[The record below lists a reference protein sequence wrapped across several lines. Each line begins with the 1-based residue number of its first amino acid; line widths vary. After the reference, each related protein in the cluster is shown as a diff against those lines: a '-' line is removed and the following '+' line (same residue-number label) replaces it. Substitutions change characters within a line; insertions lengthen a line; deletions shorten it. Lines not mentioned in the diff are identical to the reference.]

1 MLSGWLPA
9 ASLWLLLLATP
20 LTSLPGQSAEIEVR
34 PAQVTVS
41 TGGQAQFR
49 AVLPEGARGDH
60 PVVWST
66 MPSDAASIDAE
77 GVLYAH
83 RPGIVRV
90 IARRNGALGIAE
102 AQIEPPPATTVEIH
116 LDQGEIVVDGST
128 ILRATAYSA
137 DGDPLGA
144 ALFTYQSGD
153 ERVAVVTPSGVVTG
167 RREGTA
173 ILAATSGGARTE
185 VRIRVI
191 RNRVA
196 VLSVSGPTHT
206 RTGEVVRLRV
216 IAEDE
221 RRLPVAEPV
230 VQWSVAGRG
239 ASIDQDGGFVAE
251 ESGTFLIT
259 VSIGSVAG
267 THAIRVDPRPLSRSL
282 IMVGHR
288 EWGGEGGRG
297 RGGGRGGGGVAR
309 GGHAKDGL
317 VYVVMGTNRIS
328 TFDISD
334 PVHPRLVDSL
344 ALDAT
349 AVYDIALEDD
359 GQFGVVT
366 WKGLSPV
373 QGGLSV
379 LDFTDPR
386 HPRLRATLDASIVGE
401 VQGVVIDGRHAY
413 AAAARTG
420 RLQVID
426 LTDPGAPRLVGSW
439 TWADAAEPGDV
450 APEFRGH
457 SIRQVRVLNGL
468 AFLAAGREGLVIL
481 DVGNGVRAGSPE
493 SPRLVSRLAYDVA
506 ADYPAGMR
514 AGTYAVHPA
523 GSRVYLADGAFPE
536 GVNPEDQTRGVLGGL
551 GRVRVVDLSDPV
563 HPHQVADYHLAGMG
577 ARSLWLDGDVLYV
590 GFEGGGLRAV
600 DVGGDLRGNLLA
612 QGREIGTLWTGSPTG
627 FRANL
632 SFVNDV
638 QPQGDLVVAFD
649 AYGGLWLARLTGVKS
664 R

>member
-1 MLSGWLPA
+1 
-9 ASLWLLLLATP
+9 
-20 LTSLPGQSAEIEVR
+20 
-34 PAQVTVS
+34 
-41 TGGQAQFR
+41 
-49 AVLPEGARGDH
+49 
-60 PVVWST
+60 
-66 MPSDAASIDAE
+66 
-77 GVLYAH
+77 
-83 RPGIVRV
+83 
-90 IARRNGALGIAE
+90 
-102 AQIEPPPATTVEIH
+102 
-116 LDQGEIVVDGST
+116 
-128 ILRATAYSA
+128 
-137 DGDPLGA
+137 
-144 ALFTYQSGD
+144 
-153 ERVAVVTPSGVVTG
+153 
-167 RREGTA
+167 
-173 ILAATSGGARTE
+173 
-185 VRIRVI
+185 
-191 RNRVA
+191 
-196 VLSVSGPTHT
+196 
-206 RTGEVVRLRV
+206 
-216 IAEDE
+216 
-221 RRLPVAEPV
+221 
-230 VQWSVAGRG
+230 
-239 ASIDQDGGFVAE
+239 
-251 ESGTFLIT
+251 
-259 VSIGSVAG
+259 
-267 THAIRVDPRPLSRSL
+267 
-282 IMVGHR
+282 
-288 EWGGEGGRG
+288 
-297 RGGGRGGGGVAR
+297 
-309 GGHAKDGL
+309 
-317 VYVVMGTNRIS
+317 MGTNRIS

-386 HPRLRATLDASIVGE
+386 HPRLRATLDASIVSE

-426 LTDPGAPRLVGSW
+426 LTDPGTPRLVGSW